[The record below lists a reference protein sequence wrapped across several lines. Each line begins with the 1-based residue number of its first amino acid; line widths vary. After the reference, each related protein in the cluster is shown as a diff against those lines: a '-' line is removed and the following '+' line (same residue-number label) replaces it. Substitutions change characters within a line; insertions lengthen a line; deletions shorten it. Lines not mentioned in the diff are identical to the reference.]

1 MDRVIEVSSS
11 VLAEYG
17 NQKKKFNKRIP
28 VDMFYPSTS
37 KSLSFQKGID
47 SNDLYAIHNV
57 TGSNIVFADKMKGFA
72 NPSIAIVNKDD
83 EFNSFGDISLLANKD
98 IVDPKKGAKTFG
110 ADIYSPRYPQM
121 TQEFSKGEAE
131 RFLNDL

>member
-1 MDRVIEVSSS
+1 MMQNR
-11 VLAEYG
+11 
-17 NQKKKFNKRIP
+17 RIQ
-28 VDMFYPSTS
+28 FRS
-37 KSLSFQKGID
+37 
-47 SNDLYAIHNV
+47 
-57 TGSNIVFADKMKGFA
+57 
-72 NPSIAIVNKDD
+72 KDD

-131 RFLNDL
+131 RFLNDLIRASKKLNIKYEDYLSEESKFLDDISRGIEKLL